1 MTQHIEERS
10 IRKYLLNEL
19 GEDELRHRIEER
31 LMLDEGFYGEL
42 EAAEEDLID
51 DYLGGALS
59 RRERADFERHFL
71 STPERRA
78 KLGFART
85 FNAYLSPPAP
95 RPRGLWRRAITALPS
110 WLRLP
115 RLPAYAAAAA
125 LALVVLAAGILAW
138 RVVFR
143 RSEVAEGLAALRTAY
158 SRARPVE
165 SRVTGL
171 SYARLAET
179 RGPEGERVDKTS
191 RELAESLLLKAARD
205 EPGPASAHALGRLY
219 LYERKFEDAVKQLD
233 AAAAADPNNAQLQS
247 DLGAALLERGKDE
260 HARGDDGPASLDFGL
275 SLEHLDRALALDPA
289 LADALFNRAVLEEH
303 MALDAKAEDD
313 WRGYL
318 QKDSSSPWADE
329 ARRRLS
335 QLEERRERGA
345 RERETSFEEFA
356 AAFHDGDTERA
367 WGPLGRSRS
376 RTGNAIVERLLD
388 SYLEARAAGRADE
401 ADGDL
406 RMLSFAGDVEEQK
419 AGDRFTSD
427 LARFYRDAPPARLE
441 RVAGARALM
450 REGQARFY
458 ASEYDDALGLYAE
471 AGRTFA
477 QGGDS
482 CEAIIADE
490 WLGFCQLRI
499 PEVQKARATFERL
512 AVAFDAKGYAAL
524 HAQALL
530 ALGDASASAA
540 ESSRAREYAESAME
554 ESEKIAFTENVVRCL
569 QLFAVLDRGVGKYDE
584 ALGSSLQGITRA
596 QSLAPNPTLVW
607 GFYVEAGDDF
617 AALQQLDTALEFEKE
632 ALRLALESKLP
643 AIVERS
649 YARLSQVYLKRK
661 DYDEAI
667 RNGQLAVEQGRGIAG
682 EKSRNNTVAN
692 ALLRLGHV
700 YRETRD
706 YGRAV
711 ECYDQSIALYEGM
724 SLNVYELE
732 AHRGKLLAYEAERDD
747 AAAGRE
753 LAALLA
759 LLEKYRQR
767 IREVE
772 NRDSFFDTNQNIYDA
787 AADFAYTRLG
797 DPRGAF
803 DYAERSHAR
812 TLLDLM
818 RGDSEAVEGRAGK
831 DIRPALTTEPL
842 TLEQIQRR
850 MPERAQIL
858 QYHVLEDKLL
868 VWLVSKERV
877 ESRVAEVGGGDLSA
891 KVTAYLK
898 SVREGTDGGRASAAS
913 KELYSILIGPVE
925 TSLDAGAPLC
935 IVPDKILNYL
945 PFAALVSP
953 ATGRYLVEERAA
965 LLAPG
970 ASVFVVAS
978 EAAAGKERGGGETAL
993 AVGDPAFDADKF
1005 ASLPPLP
1012 AAGDEAREVAA
1023 LYGARALVGAE
1034 ARESEVTRVM
1044 RSADVIHLAS
1054 HYVID
1059 KNSPML
1065 SRLLLAREGTQA
1077 ARGDGQGGQAA
1088 RGDEQGQRDDA
1099 PAARGDAPA
1108 LRDSASD
1115 GELQAFEVYRMKLP
1129 RARLV
1134 VLSACQTGPERVY
1147 RGEGAVGI
1155 ARPFIAAG
1163 APLVVASLWPVESD
1177 SAADLMVSFH
1187 RHRKLDGLPTLEA
1200 LRRAQLDM
1208 LSSTYTPNT
1217 QPVHWAAF
1225 AVIGGSADF

>member
-19 GEDELRHRIEER
+19 GDDEPRRRIEER
-31 LMLDEGFYGEL
+31 LMLDEGFYGVL

-51 DYLGGALS
+51 EYLRGALS
-59 RRERADFERHFL
+59 VRERADFERHFL
-71 STPERRA
+71 STPERRE
-78 KLGFART
+78 KLGFARA
-85 FNAYLSPPAP
+85 FNAYLSRAAP
-95 RPRGLWRRAITALPS
+95 QPRGLWQRAADALAS
-110 WLRLP
+110 WLRPP
-115 RLPAYAAAAA
+115 RLRAYATAAA
-125 LALVVLAAGILAW
+125 LVIVVLAAGLLAW

-143 RSEVAEGLAALRTAY
+143 RNEVAEGLTALRTAY
-158 SRARPVE
+158 SRVRPVE

-171 SYARLAET
+171 GYARLAEA
-179 RGPEGERVDKTS
+179 RGPEDGQVDKTS
-191 RELAESLLLKAARD
+191 RELAETLLLKAARD
-205 EPGPASAHALGRLY
+205 NPVPDSQHALGRLY
-219 LYERKFEDAVKQLD
+219 LYERKFDDAVKQLD
-233 AAAAADPNNAQLQS
+233 AAAAADPNDAQLRS

-260 HARGDDGPASLDFGL
+260 HARGDDGAASLDFGL

-289 LADALFNRAVLEEH
+289 LADALFNRAVLDEH
-303 MALDAKAEDD
+303 MALDAKAEED

-329 ARRRLS
+329 ARRRLR

-356 AAFHDGDTERA
+356 AAFRDGDAERA

-376 RTGNAIVERLLD
+376 RTGNAIVERLVD
-388 SYLEARAAGRADE
+388 SYLEAHAAGRADE
-401 ADGDL
+401 AAENL
-406 RMLSFAGDVEEQK
+406 RMLSFAGDVEERQ

-427 LARFYRDAPPARLE
+427 LARFYRDSPPARLE
-441 RVAGARALM
+441 QVAHARALM

-471 AGRTFA
+471 AGRGFA
-477 QGGDS
+477 QSGDS
-482 CEAIIADE
+482 CEALVADE

-499 PEVQKARATFERL
+499 PDLQKARATFEHL
-512 AVAFDAKGYAAL
+512 AAAFDANGYAAL
-524 HAQALL
+524 HAQAVL

-540 ESSRAREYAESAME
+540 ELSRARAYAESAME
-554 ESEKIAFTENVVRCL
+554 ESEKIAFTENAVRCL
-569 QLFAVLDRGVGKYDE
+569 QLFAILDRRVGRYTE
-584 ALGSSLQGITRA
+584 ALGSSLRGITRA

-617 AALQQLDTALEFEKE
+617 AALQHPDTALEFEKE

-692 ALLRLGHV
+692 ALLHLGHV
-700 YRETRD
+700 YRQSRD
-706 YGRAV
+706 YARAV
-711 ECYDQSIALYEGM
+711 ECYDQSIAFYEVMG
-724 SLNVYELE
+724 LNVYELE
-732 AHRGKLLAYEAERDD
+732 AHRARLLTYEAERDD

-753 LAALLA
+753 LETLLA

-772 NRDSFFDTNQNIYDA
+772 NRDSFFDTNQNVYDA
-787 AADFAYTRLG
+787 ATDFAYTRLG
-797 DPRGAF
+797 DPRRAF
-803 DYAERSHAR
+803 DYAERAHAR

-842 TLEQIQRR
+842 TLEEIQQR

-868 VWLVSKERV
+868 IWLVSKEKV
-877 ESRVAEVGGGDLSA
+877 ESRVAEVGGDDLSA

-898 SVREGTDGGRASAAS
+898 SVREGTDGGRASLPS
-913 KELYSILIGPVE
+913 KELYSILVGPVE
-925 TSLDAGAPLC
+925 SSLDAGAPLC

-978 EAAAGKERGGGETAL
+978 ETASGKERGGGETAL
-993 AVGDPAFDADKF
+993 AVGDPAFDPDKF

-1012 AAGDEAREVAA
+1012 AAGDEARKVAA
-1023 LYGARALVGAE
+1023 LYGARALVGTE
-1034 ARESEVTRVM
+1034 ARESEVTRAM
-1044 RSADVIHLAS
+1044 RGADVIHLAS

-1065 SRLLLAREGTQA
+1065 SRLLLAREGTQP
-1077 ARGDGQGGQAA
+1077 ARA
-1088 RGDEQGQRDDA
+1088 DA
-1099 PAARGDAPA
+1099 QSTRGDAQGARDAA
-1108 LRDSASD
+1108 LPTHEDAPGTRDSASD

-1177 SAADLMVSFH
+1177 STADLMVSFH

-1208 LSSTYTPNT
+1208 LASTYAPNT
-1217 QPVHWAAF
+1217 QPVNWAAF
-1225 AVIGGSADF
+1225 AVIGGSANF